1 MEIISFSL
9 YLINVFYDEV
19 NIMMKKKK
27 SPKKKTANFFTKM
40 IKATKKG
47 ILFFF
52 TKLEN
57 FRYTLFLRIEEI
69 GKKNRR
75 VFEVCQLTIIYFLG
89 IFQIL
94 LACLQFSG
102 SVPQLYKS
110 LPFFHELVYS
120 PFGFFFSNPDRTYIF
135 YLLAQELIVLRSHI
149 FKFSLIVRYSILY
162 IMTLEFLFYCIINW
176 WDILCNF
183 ENDLIFKVH
192 VDRAFSTELCLTLFA
207 IYFCIYLYSY
217 IRALNRKLPVF
228 PNPILQKIPDSV
240 AFWLQIKPDK
250 ETKKNKK

>member
-1 MEIISFSL
+1 
-9 YLINVFYDEV
+9 
-19 NIMMKKKK
+19 MKKKC
-27 SPKKKTANFFTKM
+27 KK
-40 IKATKKG
+40 
-47 ILFFF
+47 IL
-52 TKLEN
+52 KNLEN
-57 FRYTLFLRIEEI
+57 VGGIKKIQNFYDFYFYPFLKSMVEPENLE
-69 GKKNRR
+69 K
-75 VFEVCQLTIIYFLG
+75 IILG

-240 AFWLQIKPDK
+240 AFWLQIKP
-250 ETKKNKK
+250 ETATKKKKK